1 MHHFGEASYEIDKA
15 IAAHHG
21 SPYIAKNCDCWEG
34 YKRVPGTKPC
44 APGSCEKCDS
54 HSKKSAIKF
63 ADEANDRIEAIWNQ
77 AVKIAKN
84 QNPNIDESLKDE
96 VIFSCLGKVNF
107 NDITPEMMAE
117 KILQKSDRM
126 ITASQNN
133 EWEEAKDIVI
143 QRYPEE
149 AGTNMG
155 GGSEA
160 VKIAKY
166 HLDEIFDEAN
176 AIASNLGGPT
186 VENFVA
192 AIEQIYH
199 LSGKT
204 SKIASQ
210 GDKPSPHAAQAVL
223 AAFEANNE
231 DEAKE
236 LLKKTDC
243 PEECET
249 HPEGKCPHQYMS
261 AGRTRVRYLINDSS
275 FESQKEAGIQD
286 VLQVVP
292 DA

>member
-1 MHHFGEASYEIDKA
+1 MHHFGEASYEIDKT

-21 SPYIAKNCDCWEG
+21 SFYIAKNCKCWEG

-44 APGSCEKCDS
+44 APGSCEKCDN
-54 HSKKSAIKF
+54 HSKKSAIKL
-63 ADEANDRIEAIWNQ
+63 ADEANNRIDAIWNQ
-77 AVKIAKN
+77 AVKIAKI

-117 KILQKSDRM
+117 KILQKSNRM
-126 ITASQNN
+126 IMASQNN
-133 EWEEAKDIVI
+133 KWEEAKDIVI

-176 AIASNLGGPT
+176 AIASKLGGPT

-192 AIEQIYH
+192 AIEQIYY
-199 LSGKT
+199 LGGKT
-204 SKIASQ
+204 SKTSSQ

-223 AAFEANNE
+223 AALEAGNE
-231 DEAKE
+231 NEAKE

-275 FESQKEAGIQD
+275 FDKSEEPVEIKE
-286 VLQVVP
+286 
-292 DA
+292 